1 MHVGDLLRSKGAT
14 VVSVEPEARVS
25 TALRLLMEHRIGA
38 LPVLEHGRLAGLVG
52 ERDIIRALDQR
63 HDDIRGLPVSGV
75 MQRAVTCRIDDDL
88 RDVMGRMTRERLR
101 HLVVLQGG
109 AVAGMIS
116 VGDIVKHRLE
126 ELELEAGV
134 LRDYVAAQRALT

>member
-1 MHVGDLLRSKGAT
+1 MQVGELLRSKGSS
-14 VVSVEPEARVS
+14 VVSVNPDARVA
-25 TALRLLMEHRIGA
+25 TAIRMLMEHRIGA
-38 LPVLEHGRLAGLVG
+38 LPVLDHGRLAGIVG

-75 MQRAVTCRIDDDL
+75 MQRAATCHAGDEL
-88 RDVMGRMTRERLR
+88 RDVMRRMTGERLR
-101 HLVVLQGG
+101 HLVVLDDHT
-109 AVAGMIS
+109 VAGIIS

-134 LRDYVAAQRALT
+134 LRDYVAAQRALS